1 MWYNFHVKVR
11 LSKPS
16 SWYNFVKFQHKKIN
30 KYRDG
35 KLHVYLK
42 NNSDIWM
49 CRFFAD
55 GKYKVKSTGE
65 TTLGKA
71 KDFAL
76 DWYDEIRFGQKQGV
90 SVHGK
95 TFGVITDE
103 YLEYQKTLVKNYE
116 RSVKTGS
123 IKKTGKI
130 TGKYRTARQAKDYV
144 YRINALNQFFS
155 NMEIGRISRRD
166 IENYVDERMKSSS
179 MTTVRYDLTAL
190 SLVLQYAERK
200 EYITSIPKF
209 PKLDVSTT
217 NPRPSFTKEEWH
229 LLLEESERRIKNA
242 RGSRQKY
249 EREQLH
255 DFMVFS
261 VHTGMRVNE
270 VLSTKYRDCKVEKKK
285 TDKKGK
291 NGLLLVIKNV
301 KGKNDVR
308 EVIGLVGA
316 VRAYERLKERNNH
329 EPNDL
334 LFPQHHRD
342 QLNNL
347 LKEVGMKTDTEGNV
361 RNARS
366 FRSTYIMFRLIWRTP
381 IKDIATNC
389 GNSTT
394 VIDKYY
400 AKYITSKD
408 MKERLSDYPQ

>member
-1 MWYNFHVKVR
+1 M
-11 LSKPS
+11 
-16 SWYNFVKFQHKKIN
+16 KFQLTKIH

-49 CRFFAD
+49 CRFYAE

-65 TTLGKA
+65 TTIAKA
-71 KDFAL
+71 KDFSC
-76 DWYDEIRFGQKQGV
+76 DWYDEIRFGQKQGI
-90 SVHGK
+90 SVHGN

-103 YLEYQKTLVKNYE
+103 YLEYQKTLVKNYL
-116 RSVKTGS
+116 RSIKTGS
-123 IKKTGKI
+123 IKKTGRI

-144 YRINALNQFFS
+144 YRINELNKFLCK
-155 NMEIGRISRRD
+155 MEVGRISRRD
-166 IENYVDERMKSSS
+166 IENYVDVRMKSCS

-190 SLVLQYAERK
+190 SLVLQFAERK
-200 EYITSIPKF
+200 EYINHIPKF
-209 PKLDVSTT
+209 PKLNVSTT

-229 LLLEESERRIKNA
+229 ALLDASDERIKNA
-242 RGSRQKY
+242 RGTRQLY

-270 VLSTKYRDCKVEKKK
+270 VLSTKYKDCKIEKIK
-285 TDKKGK
+285 TKSNSK
-291 NGLLLVIKNV
+291 NGMLLVVKNV
-301 KGKNDVR
+301 IGKNDVR
-308 EVIGLVGA
+308 EVIGLIGA
-316 VRAYERLKERNNH
+316 VRAYERLKKRN
-329 EPNDL
+329 EPKPNDL

-347 LKEVGMKTDTEGNV
+347 LKEVGMKHDALGNV

-366 FRSTYIMFRLIWRTP
+366 FRSTYIMFRLIYGTP
-381 IKDIATNC
+381 IKDVATNC

>member
-1 MWYNFHVKVR
+1 MA
-11 LSKPS
+11 
-16 SWYNFVKFQHKKIN
+16 FQITKIH

-35 KLHVYLK
+35 RLHVYLK

-49 CRFFAD
+49 CRFYAD

-71 KDFAL
+71 KEFSC
-76 DWYDEIRFGQKQGV
+76 DWYDEIRFGIKQGI

-103 YLEYQKTLVKNYE
+103 YLVYQKTLVKNYE

-130 TGKYRTARQAKDYV
+130 TGKYRTAPQAKDYV
-144 YRINALNQFFS
+144 YRINALNVFFS
-155 NMEIGRISRRD
+155 KMEVGRITRRD
-166 IENYVDERMKSSS
+166 IENYVDERMKTTS

-200 EYITSIPKF
+200 EYITNIPKF

-217 NPRPSFTKEEWH
+217 NPRPAFTKEEWNI
-229 LLLEESERRIKNA
+229 LLGESEERIKKA
-242 RGSRQKY
+242 RGTRQRH
-249 EREQLH
+249 ERQQLH

-270 VLSTKYRDCKVEKKK
+270 VLSTKYKDCKVEKKK

-291 NGLLLVIKNV
+291 KGLLLVIKNV

-308 EVIGLVGA
+308 EVVGLVGA

-329 EPNDL
+329 EPDDL

-347 LKEVGMKTDTEGNV
+347 LKEVGMKTDTDGNV

-366 FRSTYIMFRLIWRTP
+366 FRSTYIMFRLIWGTP

>member
-1 MWYNFHVKVR
+1 
-11 LSKPS
+11 
-16 SWYNFVKFQHKKIN
+16 
-30 KYRDG
+30 
-35 KLHVYLK
+35 
-42 NNSDIWM
+42 M

-130 TGKYRTARQAKDYV
+130 MGKYRTARQAKDYV
-144 YRINALNQFFS
+144 YRINALNVFFS
-155 NMEIGRISRRD
+155 KMEIGRISRRD

-285 TDKKGK
+285 IDKKGK

-366 FRSTYIMFRLIWRTP
+366 FRSTYIMFRLIWGTP

>member
-65 TTLGKA
+65 TTLGQA

-76 DWYDEIRFGQKQGV
+76 DWYDEIRFGQKQGI

-144 YRINALNQFFS
+144 YRINALNVFFS
-155 NMEIGRISRRD
+155 KMEIGRISRRD
-166 IENYVDERMKSSS
+166 IEN
-179 MTTVRYDLTAL
+179 
-190 SLVLQYAERK
+190 
-200 EYITSIPKF
+200 
-209 PKLDVSTT
+209 
-217 NPRPSFTKEEWH
+217 
-229 LLLEESERRIKNA
+229 
-242 RGSRQKY
+242 
-249 EREQLH
+249 
-255 DFMVFS
+255 
-261 VHTGMRVNE
+261 
-270 VLSTKYRDCKVEKKK
+270 
-285 TDKKGK
+285 
-291 NGLLLVIKNV
+291 
-301 KGKNDVR
+301 
-308 EVIGLVGA
+308 
-316 VRAYERLKERNNH
+316 
-329 EPNDL
+329 
-334 LFPQHHRD
+334 
-342 QLNNL
+342 
-347 LKEVGMKTDTEGNV
+347 
-361 RNARS
+361 
-366 FRSTYIMFRLIWRTP
+366 
-381 IKDIATNC
+381 
-389 GNSTT
+389 
-394 VIDKYY
+394 
-400 AKYITSKD
+400 
-408 MKERLSDYPQ
+408 